1 MELYFHSLAR
11 WVKNPPVVQETQEMR
26 VQSLGQEYPLE
37 KEMATH
43 SSTLAWEIP
52 WPQELGRL
60 QAMGSQVRYE
70 WATKQQQSFIALIF
84 KRLTALE
91 LPGTGWFWG
100 SFPHLQNQLLIG
112 MWVYKLPPRLKLAE
126 ALVKTKCSVFSSLSI
141 VMGVDLSLV
150 RSQLLCFQAVWFQ
163 AMKVLLWYKRLQLT
177 AHAIQLCRDCNGK
190 YHSKQSASR
199 FCAQTQTVLDPTKA
213 AASQSPP
220 QLCSL
225 PLSYPWKWE

>member
-1 MELYFHSLAR
+1 MFGKSVCLQCRRPGFDPWAERIPWRRKWHPTPVFLSGKSHGHRSLAVDSP
-11 WVKNPPVVQETQEMR
+11 WDYR
-26 VQSLGQEYPLE
+26 VGHDL
-37 KEMATH
+37 
-43 SSTLAWEIP
+43 
-52 WPQELGRL
+52 
-60 QAMGSQVRYE
+60 
-70 WATKQQQSFIALIF
+70 ATKQQQSFIALIF